1 MQQPGPGPAM
11 IFDTDQVE
19 VSDESVLHGL
29 LLNTPAWQRGAV
41 SFFSS
46 RSGPGR
52 LADVFAGSR
61 GASRHVNHRQISGGK
76 PTRTHAQSTVDP
88 GMRCQLIRQKYN
100 TNCTFNTP

>member
-19 VSDESVLHGL
+19 VWDESVLHGL

-61 GASRHVNHRQISGGK
+61 GASRHVNHR
-76 PTRTHAQSTVDP
+76 
-88 GMRCQLIRQKYN
+88 
-100 TNCTFNTP
+100 